1 MQEMNQT
8 NGNSSEI
15 SMDQLKE
22 ANSKKLVAGICGIL
36 LGGLGI
42 HKFYLG
48 YTKQG
53 LITLAISLVTCG
65 AGAMIM
71 GTIGIIEGITYLTK
85 SDEDFYNTYILNSKG
100 WF

>member
-1 MQEMNQT
+1 MNQT

>member
-1 MQEMNQT
+1 M
-8 NGNSSEI
+8 